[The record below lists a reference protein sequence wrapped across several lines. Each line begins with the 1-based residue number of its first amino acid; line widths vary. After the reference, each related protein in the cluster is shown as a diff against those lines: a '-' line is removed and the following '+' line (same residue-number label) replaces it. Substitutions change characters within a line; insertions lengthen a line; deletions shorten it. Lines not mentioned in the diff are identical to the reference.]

1 MYINGIRVVYAKN
14 NIYYKYNKMY
24 NKECNKGC
32 SKECSKECS
41 KFRLYFVASLPDG
54 TNTGNSFNYTVTNN
68 ADSRVTIRQVK
79 NKSFNNIPHSQILFD
94 SKSIPANNTA
104 ISGISEVYAYQTFTI
119 NLGRDSIQCSAVFKN
134 SGTMGVISTVPVIV
148 YGVTFGTGRFRDVK
162 KVVIETDNEG
172 KFVNTWNP
180 QGIKFA
186 RRITFY
192 K

>member
-1 MYINGIRVVYAKN
+1 VHWEIKYNKN
-14 NIYYKYNKMY
+14 NIGIYYSYNKM
-24 NKECNKGC
+24 C
-32 SKECSKECS
+32 SKKCEKKCEKTCT
-41 KFRLYFVASLPDG
+41 KFELYYVTSLPDG

-94 SKSIPANNTA
+94 SKSIPANNAA
-104 ISGISEVYAYQTFTI
+104 ISGISDTYAYQTFTI

-134 SGTMGVISTVPVIV
+134 SGTLGVLSTTPTII
-148 YGVTFGTGRFRDVK
+148 YGVTFGTGRFREVK

-172 KFVNTWNP
+172 KRVNTWNP
-180 QGIKFA
+180 KGIKYA